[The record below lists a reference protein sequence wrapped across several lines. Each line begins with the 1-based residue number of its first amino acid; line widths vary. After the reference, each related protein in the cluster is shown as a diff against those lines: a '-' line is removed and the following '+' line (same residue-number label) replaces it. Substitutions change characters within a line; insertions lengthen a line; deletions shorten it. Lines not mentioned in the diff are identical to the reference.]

1 MKSNGFTNK
10 KTRLKFARNDLN
22 KPAQLGEKFF
32 RNQEGK
38 KQLMIQTITQHL
50 SNKMEA
56 ALWHRDLCLL
66 VELAFIDHVT
76 ADRSSRMNC

>member
-1 MKSNGFTNK
+1 
-10 KTRLKFARNDLN
+10 
-22 KPAQLGEKFF
+22 
-32 RNQEGK
+32 
-38 KQLMIQTITQHL
+38 MIQIITQHL